1 MVRKHARRRAGVGLG
16 LAVAMLLA
24 TTALA
29 TTGGASVPAADDGVT
44 PKAIKIWF
52 IYRASVVVALISAI
66 ALGGFDARIGRQNA
80 AGGINGRKIEI
91 VSRDDASS
99 GANLTAA
106 QDLVENEHVF
116 AVVNASPFAFLSYRF
131 LLDQGVP
138 MIGNGA
144 DGTYYQQ
151 KGNEDILS
159 SAGNGLPF
167 GDTTYDTPARAMKMA
182 GAKKVGVLAYG
193 AASSS
198 VATAKAFM
206 AYAVPGVGLDP
217 VYTNTSVDFG
227 TSDVGPLV
235 LGIKNAGVDAVYLPM
250 AASTNIAV
258 AQGLEQAGVNMKA
271 TILATGYGQDF
282 LDSPAAATMP
292 PSALF
297 SAPGKPVEL
306 KDPATKRF
314 QADLKKYAK
323 VTGVPDFGQYSGYE
337 IGDFAVVSL
346 LKAGSTPTRRGLID
360 GWHSRQ
366 LRRGGARV
374 RARRRQPRGAG
385 QDAADDVRLARPG
398 QERQVRAVPQERQ
411 ADHRQ
416 ARRHTGRPR
425 GSQGRRHRDA
435 DHGGPD
441 HGSSVTQLSPWG
453 KWIIEP
459 PSTTRVRPVMN
470 PDNSDSRTTNG
481 PALPSGL
488 PPRARP
494 RLRSVVRRAAC
505 PCRRPAAA

>member
-1 MVRKHARRRAGVGLG
+1 MGGTMVRKHARRRAGVGLG
-16 LAVAMLLA
+16 LAVAMLIA

-29 TTGGASVPAADDGVT
+29 TTGGAAVPAADEGVT
-44 PKAIKIWF
+44 PKAIKIGF
-52 IYRASVVVALISAI
+52 IYPASGVAASISAS
-66 ALGGFDARIGRQNA
+66 ALGGFQARIGRQNA

-131 LLDQGVP
+131 LLEQGVP

-337 IGDFAVVSL
+337 IGDFTVASL
-346 LKAGSTPTRRGLID
+346 LKAGSRRP
-360 GWHSRQ
+360 
-366 LRRGGARV
+366 ARASST
-374 RARRRQPRGAG
+374 ARTAS
-385 QDAADDVRLARPG
+385 AATTRPG
-398 QERQVRAVPQERQ
+398 
-411 ADHRQ
+411 
-416 ARRHTGRPR
+416 
-425 GSQGRRHRDA
+425 S
-435 DHGGPD
+435 
-441 HGSSVTQLSPWG
+441 
-453 KWIIEP
+453 
-459 PSTTRVRPVMN
+459 
-470 PDNSDSRTTNG
+470 
-481 PALPSGL
+481 
-488 PPRARP
+488 RARP
-494 RLRSVVRRAAC
+494 STSASRPGARRPRRRAATSSRSRTASS
-505 PCRRPAAA
+505 CRTPRTASRSPASSSAPRPASRPPRPATPRPRPRWPRPRPLRSSRDHGRWRTAPPPVGLS